1 VSYWQQHFQKNLQK
15 QHKCSYSLPL
25 QPLPPPSP
33 SFCSYVVD
41 GDGGMNNRMLKID
54 TAGSVV
60 AVSGNSNGTE
70 PGQFNVPHNIVM
82 DGMSRLWVA
91 DRANK
96 RIQAR

>member
-1 VSYWQQHFQKNLQK
+1 
-15 QHKCSYSLPL
+15 
-25 QPLPPPSP
+25 
-33 SFCSYVVD
+33 
-41 GDGGMNNRMLKID
+41 MNNRVLKID
-54 TAGSVV
+54 AAGSVV

-82 DGMSRLWVA
+82 DDMSRLWLA